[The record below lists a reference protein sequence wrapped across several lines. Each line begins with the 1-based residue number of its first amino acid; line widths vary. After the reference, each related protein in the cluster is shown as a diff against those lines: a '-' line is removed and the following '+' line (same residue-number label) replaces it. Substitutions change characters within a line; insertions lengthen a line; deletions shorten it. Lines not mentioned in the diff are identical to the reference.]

1 MKFDRRLTDEIY
13 TSDTVR
19 LGKNAFQAMQE
30 TIYHNGGVGT
40 ITGYYDAELSILS
53 VSDLLLHNLNHSY
66 ASLMEQTK
74 GSLKN
79 LFYKKDAAFLDNA
92 RFRQLQGEGEGRI
105 LTADGAPVYVRL
117 YKKDAVDTDGTPI
130 WIMSVQMNWA
140 YENLALVNESIHSA
154 LWYFEF
160 LSSSSIWCHPVISS
174 DIWFPLCKGKIH
186 ASTNNNLK
194 YPRFFDAF
202 FLYSVFSVWTA
213 QMEIGGMFRR
223 DAGQNA
229 PLLRHKTKG
238 KSRIMNQNQAKEYYK
253 KLFVNYPDVLSVE
266 EATTLLGF
274 KSQTAII
281 RRIHQHRIR
290 CLKVGRSFMIPKE
303 YLIDYLLDS

>member
-1 MKFDRRLTDEIY
+1 MLFDKKCSAPLLPQPLPER
-13 TSDTVR
+13 
-19 LGKNAFQAMQE
+19 GAC
-30 TIYHNGGVGT
+30 GVGT
-40 ITGYYDAELSILS
+40 LAVEKVDP
-53 VSDLLLHNLNHSY
+53 
-66 ASLMEQTK
+66 
-74 GSLKN
+74 
-79 LFYKKDAAFLDNA
+79 
-92 RFRQLQGEGEGRI
+92 
-105 LTADGAPVYVRL
+105 APV
-117 YKKDAVDTDGTPI
+117 
-130 WIMSVQMNWA
+130 
-140 YENLALVNESIHSA
+140 ALVAVQGAQAVTVQRFLKKKSSPESFDSRLLRMPVVGVEPTRVISTRD
-154 LWYFEF
+154 FEF
-160 LSSSSIWCHPVISS
+160 LSASSIWCHPVISS

>member
-1 MKFDRRLTDEIY
+1 MLFDKKCSAPLLPQPLPER
-13 TSDTVR
+13 
-19 LGKNAFQAMQE
+19 GAC
-30 TIYHNGGVGT
+30 GVGT
-40 ITGYYDAELSILS
+40 LAVEKVDP
-53 VSDLLLHNLNHSY
+53 
-66 ASLMEQTK
+66 
-74 GSLKN
+74 
-79 LFYKKDAAFLDNA
+79 
-92 RFRQLQGEGEGRI
+92 
-105 LTADGAPVYVRL
+105 APV
-117 YKKDAVDTDGTPI
+117 
-130 WIMSVQMNWA
+130 
-140 YENLALVNESIHSA
+140 ALVAVQGAQAVTVQRFLKKRKSSPESFDSRLLRMPVVGVEPTRVISTRD
-154 LWYFEF
+154 FEF
-160 LSSSSIWCHPVISS
+160 LSASSIWCHPVISS

-186 ASTNNNLK
+186 VSTNNNLK

-202 FLYSVFSVWTA
+202 FLYSVFSVWTT

>member
-1 MKFDRRLTDEIY
+1 MP
-13 TSDTVR
+13 VV
-19 LGKNAFQAMQE
+19 
-30 TIYHNGGVGT
+30 GVEPT
-40 ITGYYDAELSILS
+40 RVISTRD
-53 VSDLLLHNLNHSY
+53 
-66 ASLMEQTK
+66 
-74 GSLKN
+74 
-79 LFYKKDAAFLDNA
+79 
-92 RFRQLQGEGEGRI
+92 
-105 LTADGAPVYVRL
+105 
-117 YKKDAVDTDGTPI
+117 
-130 WIMSVQMNWA
+130 
-140 YENLALVNESIHSA
+140 
-154 LWYFEF
+154 FEF

-202 FLYSVFSVWTA
+202 SSTLFFRFGPPKWKLEGCS
-213 QMEIGGMFRR
+213 GGMFRR

-229 PLLRHKTKG
+229 PLPRHKTKG

>member
-1 MKFDRRLTDEIY
+1 MQSSISSRKTPKYKKLSRKRKTA
-13 TSDTVR
+13 
-19 LGKNAFQAMQE
+19 KN
-30 TIYHNGGVGT
+30 
-40 ITGYYDAELSILS
+40 LSILS
-53 VSDLLLHNLNHSY
+53 CFM
-66 ASLMEQTK
+66 MECRWWDSNPH
-74 GSLKN
+74 GFPN
-79 LFYKKDAAFLDNA
+79 D
-92 RFRQLQGEGEGRI
+92 
-105 LTADGAPVYVRL
+105 
-117 YKKDAVDTDGTPI
+117 
-130 WIMSVQMNWA
+130 
-140 YENLALVNESIHSA
+140 
-154 LWYFEF
+154 FEF

-186 ASTNNNLK
+186 ASTSNNLK

>member
-1 MKFDRRLTDEIY
+1 MPVVGVSRALSNSPQGWLLPCCAGSCCSTRSHAADKKKAPQ
-13 TSDTVR
+13 TSWRASFLCRWWGSNPHV
-19 LGKNAFQAMQE
+19 LLAQG
-30 TIYHNGGVGT
+30 
-40 ITGYYDAELSILS
+40 ILS
-53 VSDLLLHNLNHSY
+53 
-66 ASLMEQTK
+66 
-74 GSLKN
+74 
-79 LFYKKDAAFLDNA
+79 F
-92 RFRQLQGEGEGRI
+92 GEGFPFG
-105 LTADGAPVYVRL
+105 V
-117 YKKDAVDTDGTPI
+117 I
-130 WIMSVQMNWA
+130 WS
-140 YENLALVNESIHSA
+140 
-154 LWYFEF
+154 
-160 LSSSSIWCHPVISS
+160 
-174 DIWFPLCKGKIH
+174 PLRKGKIH
-186 ASTNNNLK
+186 VSTNNNLK

>member
-1 MKFDRRLTDEIY
+1 MVAPRLF
-13 TSDTVR
+13 
-19 LGKNAFQAMQE
+19 AFIWISSFSVVLLAWRSVCASLRCGNRCFR
-30 TIYHNGGVGT
+30 NGQRKQIIRT
-40 ITGYYDAELSILS
+40 R
-53 VSDLLLHNLNHSY
+53 LLLETSSDYIGLV
-66 ASLMEQTK
+66 
-74 GSLKN
+74 
-79 LFYKKDAAFLDNA
+79 
-92 RFRQLQGEGEGRI
+92 
-105 LTADGAPVYVRL
+105 PVVGVEPTRVISTR
-117 YKKDAVDTDGTPI
+117 D
-130 WIMSVQMNWA
+130 
-140 YENLALVNESIHSA
+140 
-154 LWYFEF
+154 FEF

>member
-1 MKFDRRLTDEIY
+1 MPSSAFSPRTQKYEKKCVKKKSSQKSFDF
-13 TSDTVR
+13 
-19 LGKNAFQAMQE
+19 K
-30 TIYHNGGVGT
+30 
-40 ITGYYDAELSILS
+40 
-53 VSDLLLHNLNHSY
+53 LLFS
-66 ASLMEQTK
+66 
-74 GSLKN
+74 
-79 LFYKKDAAFLDNA
+79 
-92 RFRQLQGEGEGRI
+92 
-105 LTADGAPVYVRL
+105 ADGGGRTHTVL
-117 YKKDAVDTDGTPI
+117 LPI
-130 WIMSVQMNWA
+130 D
-140 YENLALVNESIHSA
+140 
-154 LWYFEF
+154 FEF
-160 LSSSSIWCHPVISS
+160 LSASSIWCHPVISS

-202 FLYSVFSVWTA
+202 SPYSVFSVWTA

>member
-1 MKFDRRLTDEIY
+1 MPSSAFSPRTQKYEKKCVKKKSSQKSFDF
-13 TSDTVR
+13 
-19 LGKNAFQAMQE
+19 K
-30 TIYHNGGVGT
+30 
-40 ITGYYDAELSILS
+40 
-53 VSDLLLHNLNHSY
+53 LLFS
-66 ASLMEQTK
+66 
-74 GSLKN
+74 
-79 LFYKKDAAFLDNA
+79 
-92 RFRQLQGEGEGRI
+92 
-105 LTADGAPVYVRL
+105 ADGGGRTHTVL
-117 YKKDAVDTDGTPI
+117 LPI
-130 WIMSVQMNWA
+130 D
-140 YENLALVNESIHSA
+140 
-154 LWYFEF
+154 FEF
-160 LSSSSIWCHPVISS
+160 LSSSSIWCHPVIFS

-186 ASTNNNLK
+186 ASTNNNLE

-202 FLYSVFSVWTA
+202 SPYSVFSVWTA
-213 QMEIGGMFRR
+213 QKEIGGMFRR

>member
-1 MKFDRRLTDEIY
+1 MMKCRWWDSNPHGFPNDFESFASAIPPHRLIFNFGTLVPVSEDWRDVQEGCKKSHSDKLSKFNAPSWISCTDME
-13 TSDTVR
+13 
-19 LGKNAFQAMQE
+19 
-30 TIYHNGGVGT
+30 
-40 ITGYYDAELSILS
+40 
-53 VSDLLLHNLNHSY
+53 NH
-66 ASLMEQTK
+66 E
-74 GSLKN
+74 
-79 LFYKKDAAFLDNA
+79 
-92 RFRQLQGEGEGRI
+92 
-105 LTADGAPVYVRL
+105 AD
-117 YKKDAVDTDGTPI
+117 
-130 WIMSVQMNWA
+130 
-140 YENLALVNESIHSA
+140 
-154 LWYFEF
+154 FEF